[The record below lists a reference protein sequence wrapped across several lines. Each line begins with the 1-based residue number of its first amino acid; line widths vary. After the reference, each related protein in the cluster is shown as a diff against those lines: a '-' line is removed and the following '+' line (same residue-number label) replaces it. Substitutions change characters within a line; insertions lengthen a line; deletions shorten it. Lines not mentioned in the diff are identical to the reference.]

1 MGIVNK
7 VVGVYKR
14 YGFMGF
20 CTKLDEKLKS
30 PVRDYGKRVAEFL
43 PTEEELKAQREHH
56 FPVEP
61 FISIVVPAYET
72 KEIFLNELLESL
84 ENQTYDRWEL
94 CIADGSKGDRVERV
108 IRERIE
114 RYKKEGRESRICYE
128 RLKTNNGISENT
140 NAGLK
145 LVTGSY
151 VGFMDHDDVL
161 EKNALYEVVRVINSF
176 SDADVI
182 YSDEDKVSADLK
194 QYTQPHFKPDFN
206 LELLRDNNYICHF
219 LVVSKPLLEKIG
231 GFRREFDGSQDY
243 DFILRAT
250 EKAKKVC
257 HIPKILYHWRMHAAS
272 TAGDSDSKEYTFDAG
287 KLAVEEHLRR
297 LGIPASVE
305 KRIEVGCFHVKY
317 ERTGEGKEED
327 AILLLPEG
335 VRPLGDDWKEEFLS
349 YLAQERVGIVGG
361 KTLGKDGKL
370 RQNGYTFAADGSI
383 RPLFAGLPSKF
394 KGYCRRAVLA
404 QEVSA
409 VSFEFAMVKKE
420 AYDKVGGWDE
430 SLPHPYRE
438 MDFCL
443 RLKEAGYTVI
453 QTPYAQALV
462 EKEPDF
468 GEVRGKAAEAAAKES
483 LQGYLEERDF
493 TYDSCYNPNFAGT
506 GKTFA
511 I

>member
-7 VVGVYKR
+7 VAGVYKR

-30 PVRDYGKRVAEFL
+30 PVRDYGKRVTEFL
-43 PTEEELKAQREHH
+43 PTEKELSAQRKHH
-56 FPVEP
+56 FLIEP

-72 KEIFLNELLESL
+72 KETFLNELLDSL

-94 CIADGSKGDRVERV
+94 CIADGSSGDGVERV
-108 IRERIE
+108 IKKRQE
-114 RYKKEGRESRICYE
+114 RYREEGRNSRICYK
-128 RLKTNNGISENT
+128 RLKENNGISENT

-161 EKNALYEVVRVINSF
+161 EKNALYEVVRVINNLP
-176 SDADVI
+176 DADVI
-182 YSDEDKVSADLK
+182 YSDEDKVSSDLK

-219 LVVSKPLLEKIG
+219 LVVSRPLLEKIG

-243 DFILRAT
+243 DFILRAV
-250 EKAKKVC
+250 EKAKRVC
-257 HIPKILYHWRMHAAS
+257 HIPKILYHWRMHSAS

-287 KLAVEEHLRR
+287 KFAVEEHLKR
-297 LGIPASVE
+297 LGIPALVE

-317 ERTGEGKEED
+317 KQTKDLDEED
-327 AILLLPEG
+327 YLLCLPEG
-335 VRPLGDDWKEEFLS
+335 VHPLDDDWKEEFFS
-349 YLAQERVGIVGG
+349 YLSQERVGIVGG
-361 KTLGKDGKL
+361 KTFGKNGKI
-370 RQNGYTFAADGSI
+370 RQNGYTCDSYGNI

-404 QEVSA
+404 QEVEA
-409 VSFEFAMVKKE
+409 VAFEFAMIKKE
-420 AYDKVGGWDE
+420 AYDKIGGWDE

-443 RLKEAGYTVI
+443 RLRKAGYAVI
-453 QTPYAQALV
+453 QTPYAQAIV

-468 GEVRGKAAEAAAKES
+468 KKNCGKEDEAKER
-483 LQGYLEERDF
+483 LRGWMEKEGF
-493 TYDSCYNPNFAGT
+493 VYDPCYNPNFAGE